1 MNDALKKEVVE
12 LEKKL
17 AHIRG
22 VRVFVSSLL
31 LFLTQLDFIAYFD
44 FVLSVF
50 VSGSRINKNIFWLT
64 QAGQTGKTVPELEK
78 TVGLMKKVVE
88 RLQRENENLKKS
100 AAATSPDRVATLER
114 ENAELKV
121 ASSH

>member
-1 MNDALKKEVVE
+1 M
-12 LEKKL
+12 
-17 AHIRG
+17 
-22 VRVFVSSLL
+22 
-31 LFLTQLDFIAYFD
+31 
-44 FVLSVF
+44 
-50 VSGSRINKNIFWLT
+50 
-64 QAGQTGKTVPELEK
+64 PELEK

-100 AAATSPDRVATLER
+100 AAATSADQVAALER

>member
-1 MNDALKKEVVE
+1 M
-12 LEKKL
+12 
-17 AHIRG
+17 
-22 VRVFVSSLL
+22 
-31 LFLTQLDFIAYFD
+31 
-44 FVLSVF
+44 
-50 VSGSRINKNIFWLT
+50 
-64 QAGQTGKTVPELEK
+64 EK

-121 ASSH
+121 AASHRWGQRR

>member
-1 MNDALKKEVVE
+1 M
-12 LEKKL
+12 
-17 AHIRG
+17 
-22 VRVFVSSLL
+22 
-31 LFLTQLDFIAYFD
+31 
-44 FVLSVF
+44 
-50 VSGSRINKNIFWLT
+50 
-64 QAGQTGKTVPELEK
+64 PELEK

-121 ASSH
+121 AGSHRWGQRR